1 LQYKVLLIMKNQ
13 KYLDDISEIK
23 QLMNRSSRFLSLSGL
38 TGVLAG
44 IYALAGAYAAY
55 MMLGVIKSKGLLIT
69 KHVVRDFLLVAL
81 VVLVLS
87 IITALILSYRKAKQK
102 GYKIWDAGSKN
113 FLISFLIPLITG
125 GFFGLVLIHW
135 KFYVLIAPITLIFY
149 GLALINASKYT
160 YDSIFYLGLSEVI
173 LGLLSAFYPGYGLF
187 FWAAGFGVLHI
198 IYGVV
203 MYFKYDK
210 TA

>member
-1 LQYKVLLIMKNQ
+1 MKHQ

-38 TGVLAG
+38 SGILIG
-44 IYALAGAYAAY
+44 IYALGGAFLTHY
-55 MMLGVIKSKGLLIT
+55 LLNVIRNKGLTIDE
-69 KHVVRDFLLVAL
+69 HEVFD
-81 VVLVLS
+81 LVLLAIAVLFAS
-87 IITALILSYRKAKQK
+87 ILTALFLSYRKAKQK

-113 FLISFLIPLITG
+113 FLISLLIPLVTG
-125 GFFGLVLIHW
+125 GIFGLVLIHW
-135 KFYVLIAPITLIFY
+135 KFYVLIAPITMIFY

-198 IYGVV
+198 IYGFV
-203 MYFKYDK
+203 MYYKYDK